1 MRRKNFIISVIL
13 WLFYFF
19 ITVAFS
25 ASYTGISKALHFTV
39 ILISFQMLLVYTN
52 LFLLIPQWLEKKQIS
67 LYVAFSL
74 LTIIIL
80 VFLRFQLPTVH
91 DENSSRFS
99 GLRLRIV
106 FFTFNILL
114 AYVFSTVWY
123 FIADWFKNMQL
134 RSELKYQKAEIEL
147 KYLKS
152 SINPHF
158 LFNTLNNIY
167 TLCYLKDDK
176 AAPAVLKLSEM
187 MRYILHDGNRPLI
200 ELEKEILFIK
210 NFIALQNL
218 KKERSM
224 QVTFEVEGVKGIHK
238 IAPLLLI
245 TFVENCYKH
254 GNIESSNSGW
264 IRINLIVDEQ
274 NTLIFFIA
282 NSKKTLLVNDGTQS
296 GLGLENVKRRL
307 SILYGENHS
316 LDIKNEQNQY
326 SLCLKLNLD
335 GIKEELL

>member
-1 MRRKNFIISVIL
+1 MIKKIILSVFL
-13 WLFYFF
+13 WFCYFL
-19 ITVAFS
+19 IIAAFS
-25 ASYTGISKALHFTV
+25 TSYTGISKAIHFTV
-39 ILISFQMLLVYTN
+39 ILTSFQILLVYTN
-52 LFLLIPQWLEKKQIS
+52 LFLLIPQWLEKKQIC
-67 LYVAFSL
+67 LYIIFSL

-80 VFLRFQLPTVH
+80 VFLRFQLPTIH
-91 DENSSRFS
+91 YENSIRFN

-106 FFTFNILL
+106 FFTFNLL
-114 AYVFSTVWY
+114 IAYGFSTVWY
-123 FIADWFKNMQL
+123 FIADWFKNLQL
-134 RSELKYQKAEIEL
+134 RSELKYQKSEIEL

-187 MRYILHDGNRPLI
+187 MRYILHDGNRSLI

-224 QVTFEVEGVKGIHK
+224 QVTFEVEGVKKIHK

-245 TFVENCYKH
+245 PFVENCYKH
-254 GNIESSNSGW
+254 GDIENSCSGW
-264 IRINLIVDEQ
+264 ICINLIVDEH
-274 NTLIFFIA
+274 NNVTFSIA
-282 NSKKTLLVNDGTQS
+282 NSKKTLLVNDRIQS
-296 GLGLENVKRRL
+296 GIGLENVRRRL
-307 SILYGENHS
+307 LILYGENHS
-316 LDIKNEQNQY
+316 LDIKNEQDQY
-326 SLCLKLNLD
+326 CVCLKLKLD
-335 GIKEELL
+335 GIKEDLL